1 MHRFAVRCLLLM
13 NPRPSTVEP
22 DRNSLLT
29 ALVIGLGFTLALTAL
44 AALWER
50 DTLAATLRDLA
61 SERLDKLDATL
72 LGSTE
77 VLYALR
83 DVRVALSTLDEARF
97 RVFADDAIRRHPS
110 LQAIEWIPRLLHA
123 DRAALEHERWRAGY
137 PEFLLTEIGFD
148 GGLTHAGTRAE
159 YYPVTLVA
167 PVAGNLAAMGMDL
180 AHHPHRRDALLRAR
194 DSGLPAATAPVKL
207 AQEPERQSGF
217 LLFVPVYDGAPANVI
232 ERRAAIC
239 GFALAVFRAGD
250 LMDAAFR
257 DLPQRGIR
265 VRVVDQAA
273 PDLVLF
279 DTGLFDTGLFG
290 AGSQSA
296 PTSRLALDWHSTRHF
311 AGREWQFTFRPDAGF
326 LRHEAPLR
334 TLAAFAIG
342 LLLTALLAGYVALSA
357 RRTREVR
364 SANAALVEEVRE
376 RERAEREATAA
387 NQVKSEFLASMSH
400 EIRTPMNAVLGHA
413 QWLLGDA
420 GLTRDQRVSVNAI
433 VAGGSHLLAHI
444 NDVLDLSRI
453 EAGRIELRH
462 DVIELNELL
471 REIETL
477 FRARAEEKRLTLKLG
492 FLPTP
497 QRVECDACKL
507 RQILIN
513 LVGNALRFTR
523 VGEVYL
529 GVKRT
534 DDNTGGLATRFDVID
549 TGPGIAADELARV
562 FEPFYQSAIRTSSPG
577 EPGGSGLG
585 LAIAARLAALMKGR
599 IDVVSEL
606 GAGTR
611 FSLTLPLAAPTEN
624 AQATPAPSGWRC
636 LEPQVSV
643 VAVLDA
649 DGAEVLARLLDRLGI
664 ATRICTPDS
673 LPPPVCRVLFVDP
686 GQPPRFDLA
695 ALIADLPTMT
705 RVVVMTT
712 QTHTTPPPGCAAHLT
727 KPLALAALVACL
739 ESVAGWRFEAL
750 YVTADDDIPP
760 RLPEWSRLAL
770 PEALLT
776 RLVTAA
782 ELHSTT
788 ALKSALAEL
797 RSLGT
802 EEALLAAHLQHHLRA
817 YDMHAIAR
825 LLARLPSAPAT
836 SPSAPSSRTMPATP
850 LQPPPPT
857 DV

>member
-1 MHRFAVRCLLLM
+1 M
-13 NPRPSTVEP
+13 NPPPLPVAH
-22 DRNSLLT
+22 DRSGLLA
-29 ALVIGLGFTLALTAL
+29 ALTIGLGFTLVLTTP

-83 DVRVALSTLDEARF
+83 DLRVALGTLDEAHF

-110 LQAIEWIPRLLHA
+110 LQALEWIPRVAHPA
-123 DRAALEHERWRAGY
+123 RAALEHERQHAGY
-137 PEFLLTEIGFD
+137 PEFRLTEIGFD
-148 GGLTHAGTRAE
+148 GGLSHTGIRAE
-159 YYPVTLVA
+159 YYPVALVA

-180 AHHPHRRDALLRAR
+180 AHHPHRRDALMRAR

-207 AQEPERQSGF
+207 AQEPERQNGF
-217 LLFVPVYDGAPANVI
+217 LLFVPVYDGTPASEI
-232 ERRAAIC
+232 ERRAAIR

-273 PDLVLF
+273 PDL
-279 DTGLFDTGLFG
+279 DLFG
-290 AGSQSA
+290 AGTMSA
-296 PTSRLALDWHSTRHF
+296 PPGLIALDWHSTRQF
-311 AGREWQFTFRPDAGF
+311 AGREWQFAFRADAHF

-342 LLLTALLAGYVALSA
+342 LLLTALLTGYVALST

-364 SANAALVEEVRE
+364 VANAALTQEVRE

-387 NQVKSEFLASMSH
+387 NRVKSEFLASMSH

-413 QWLLGDA
+413 QWLRGDA
-420 GLTRDQRVSVNAI
+420 GLTHDQRASVNAI

-453 EAGRIELRH
+453 EAGRIELRR
-462 DVIELNELL
+462 DVIELNDLL
-471 REIETL
+471 RELETL
-477 FRARAEEKRLTLKLG
+477 FRARAEEKRLHLKLG
-492 FLPTP
+492 LLPTP

-529 GVKRT
+529 GVKRV
-534 DDNTGGLATRFDVID
+534 DDGAGGLVTRFDVID
-549 TGPGIAADELARV
+549 TGPGIAADELTQI
-562 FEPFYQSAIRTSSPG
+562 FEPFYQSTSAAAPRD

-599 IDVVSEL
+599 IDAVSEL

-611 FSLTLPLAAPTEN
+611 FSLTLPLDAPTEP
-624 AQATPAPSGWRC
+624 AQAAFTPTGWRC
-636 LEPQVSV
+636 LESTDHT
-643 VAVLDA
+643 VAILDA
-649 DGAEVLARLLDRLGI
+649 DGADVLARLLDRLGI
-664 ATRICTPDS
+664 AAQICPPGA
-673 LPPPVCRVLFVDP
+673 LPPPPCSVLFVDP

-695 ALIADLPTMT
+695 ALIAALPATT
-705 RVVVMTT
+705 RIVATTT
-712 QTHTTPPPGCAAHLT
+712 QTQTVPPPGCAAHLT
-727 KPLALAALVACL
+727 KPLALSALVACL
-739 ESVAGWRFEAL
+739 EAVAGWRFEAL
-750 YVTADDDIPP
+750 YATTDDDTPP
-760 RLPEWSRLAL
+760 RQPEWSRLSL
-770 PEALLT
+770 SEALLT

-788 ALKSALAEL
+788 VLKSALAEL
-797 RSLGT
+797 RALGA
-802 EEALLAAHLQHHLRA
+802 EEALLAAHLQLHLRA

-825 LLARLPSAPAT
+825 LLARLPPAPHE
-836 SPSAPSSRTMPATP
+836 PSS
-850 LQPPPPT
+850 QPIPPGN
-857 DV
+857 D